1 MSIAYGLALPGTSEG
16 PGGIDTAALKPGLA
30 DPVHDSQRLFR
41 GLLTAL
47 AHPGRAVTLATSIE
61 GRGAPE
67 GPRPLDPATTA
78 AALTL
83 LDGDTPLWIDWIA
96 DTPPLRAYLKFHC
109 GCPIVERSQVA
120 AFGLVTDPPNM
131 PRLALFAQGNDQYP
145 DRAATLLLQV
155 PALEGGPAVTLSGPG
170 IRDSAEIA
178 PDGLPDWFWND
189 WRLNAAQ
196 FPLGVDIF
204 LTCGTAV
211 IGMPRSILAEG

>member
-1 MSIAYGLALPGTSEG
+1 MSVAYGLMAPN
-16 PGGIDTAALKPGLA
+16 GGIDTPESTLGDLMPGLA
-30 DPVHDSQRLFR
+30 DPVHDAQRHFR

-47 AHPGRAVTLATSIE
+47 AHPGRAVTLA
-61 GRGAPE
+61 GAPE

-96 DTPPLRAYLKFHC
+96 DTPPLRTYLKFHC
-109 GCPIVERSQVA
+109 GCPIIEHSPVA
-120 AFGLVTDPPNM
+120 AFGLITDPANM
-131 PRLALFAQGNDQYP
+131 PRLALFAQGVDQYP

-155 PALEGGPAVTLSGPG
+155 PGLEGGPVVTLRGPG
-170 IRDSAEIA
+170 IQGSVEMA
-178 PDGLPDWFWND
+178 PAGLPDWFWND

-204 LTCGTAV
+204 FTCGTTV
-211 IGMPRSILAEG
+211 VGLPRSILAED

>member
-1 MSIAYGLALPGTSEG
+1 MSIAYGLAVPGASAA
-16 PGGIDTAALKPGLA
+16 PGGIDTSGLGPGLA

-47 AHPGRAVTLATSIE
+47 AHPGRAVTLASANE
-61 GRGAPE
+61 GSGAPE

-96 DTPPLRAYLKFHC
+96 DTPPLRAYLQFHC
-109 GCPIVERSQVA
+109 GCPIVERSQMA
-120 AFGLVTDPPNM
+120 AFALVTDPANM
-131 PRLALFAQGNDQYP
+131 PRLALFAQGSDQYP

-170 IRDSAEIA
+170 IRDTTEIA
-178 PDGLPDWFWND
+178 PAGLPEWFWND

-204 LTCGTAV
+204 LTCGAAV
-211 IGMPRSILAEG
+211 IGLPRSILAEG